1 MRRSLHPGAL
11 LRTLLCSAAHGS
23 PGWYALGCTR
33 VPLPSAVRRN
43 DCVGDSCCH
52 LRRRVTT
59 CGGQHASFE
68 AAARPRAHGAAQIR
82 WGIFFSLFGLLA
94 GAAVCRKLGPIATW
108 AVLHFVPGLPK
119 DFCIVFSW
127 VAGTLVIELRNALC
141 QPALVDTINKSMP
154 QPYATPLSSVRNG
167 MPATLA
173 HALHRSAFEGM
184 GSSSVADE
192 MWDERTRWLCAEI

>member
-1 MRRSLHPGAL
+1 
-11 LRTLLCSAAHGS
+11 
-23 PGWYALGCTR
+23 
-33 VPLPSAVRRN
+33 
-43 DCVGDSCCH
+43 
-52 LRRRVTT
+52 VTT
-59 CGGQHASFE
+59 CGGQRASFE
-68 AAARPRAHGAAQIR
+68 AAARPRADGAAQIR

-127 VAGTLVIELRNALC
+127 AAGTLVIELRNALC
-141 QPALVDTINKSMP
+141 QPALVDMINKSMP
-154 QPYATPLSSVRNG
+154 QPYAMPLPSARNT
-167 MPATLA
+167 MRATLA

-192 MWDERTRWLCAEI
+192 TWDELTRWLCAEI